1 MIGVGDRSNATG
13 FYVVGGTLRRDAASY
28 VVREADVRI
37 MDSLKQG
44 DFCYVLTARQMG
56 KSSLMVRTAA
66 RLRSEGTRV
75 AVLDLT
81 ALGQNLTIEQWY
93 NGLLERIGEQL
104 DLEDELEDA
113 WLRYEHLGPMQR
125 WMRAVSEVLLAH
137 GDGPIVIFIDEI
149 DSVRSLNFSTDEFF
163 AGIREL
169 YNRRAQEAELARLR
183 FCLLGVATPSDL
195 IRDTRTTPF
204 NIGHRIELSDFNEL
218 EAAPLAHG
226 LTSNGQDGVALL
238 RRILYWTGGHPYL
251 TQRLCFAVAQDES
264 AHSVSGVDRVCRDLF
279 LSLRAREHDDNL
291 HFVRERIL
299 RSEVDTPSLLTL
311 YQKVRSGRN
320 VRDDDTNPLVGVLR
334 LSGITRAEK
343 GTLKL
348 RNRIYERVFDRDWIL
363 SNMPGA
369 ELRRQ
374 RVAFKRGIWRG
385 SAVVVSL
392 LVLGAGGDIIRIY
405 RRSRV
410 AAPDFSKTPPPP
422 AFWASFGASAAALAD
437 SGSLFVSA
445 GEPDVEIFVGEQ
457 KYGLTLKNGKLEIDR
472 LPAGGY
478 TIRAQK
484 PGFQSIS
491 IPVQIQA
498 KSATPLTIKLQEQS
512 EGFAAVGSLLI
523 QGAPAGARVMLDG
536 QELGVTSETGS
547 FSLSASPGQ
556 HKVGIVKD
564 GFLPGE
570 ITEQFNIGK
579 KISVDVTLKPDLEA
593 TRWKDLADS
602 NDVAVI
608 RAYIHDYPSGR
619 FSAQARERADQLEW
633 SALKDRNDADAVRML
648 SEFVDRCRTAPSCDQ
663 ARARMNML
671 AAEDQV
677 WIAASH
683 GSDVDQYQHYI
694 TSYPQGRYVEAAR
707 AQLQKL
713 DETHIRETLQ
723 KYEEAYDRHDINTI
737 LALWPRIPAAT
748 QKKTRQAFQDQ
759 KSISSTLA
767 IGKIDLQGDAA
778 TVTCKHS
785 VEWVSNDGGQ
795 GRAQDQI
802 TYRMLKQDGHWV
814 IDSTVR

>member
-1 MIGVGDRSNATG
+1 VIGVGDRSNATG

-37 MDSLKQG
+37 MESLKQG

-66 RLRSEGTRV
+66 RLRSEETRV
-75 AVLDLT
+75 SVLDLT

-104 DLEDELEDA
+104 NLEDELGDA
-113 WLRYEHLGPMQR
+113 WSRHEHLGPLQR
-125 WMRAVSEVLLAH
+125 WMRAVREVLLSH

-169 YNRRAQEAELARLR
+169 YNRRAQEPELSRLR

-204 NIGHRIELSDFNEL
+204 NIGHRIELSDFSEL

-226 LTSNGQDGVALL
+226 LSSNGEDGAVLL
-238 RRILYWTGGHPYL
+238 RRVLYWTGGHPYL
-251 TQRLCFAVAQDES
+251 TQRLCFAVAQEER
-264 AHSVSGVDRVCRDLF
+264 AHSVAGVDRVCRDLF
-279 LSLRAREHDDNL
+279 LSPRAREHDDNL
-291 HFVRERIL
+291 HFVRERML

-311 YQKVRSGRN
+311 YEKVRSGRK
-320 VRDDDTNPLVGVLR
+320 VRDDTNPLIGVLR

-348 RNRIYERVFDRDWIL
+348 RNRIYERVFDGDWVL

-374 RVAFKRGIWRG
+374 RVAFKRGIWRAL
-385 SAVVVSL
+385 AVVVPL
-392 LVLGAGGDIIRIY
+392 LLIGAGIGVRMY
-405 RRSRV
+405 RRQI
-410 AAPDFSKTPPPP
+410 APPEISKAPGPPP
-422 AFWASFGASAAALAD
+422 FWASFGASVAALTD
-437 SGSLFVSA
+437 SGSLLVTA
-445 GEPDVEIFVGEQ
+445 GEPDISISVGEQ
-457 KYGLTLKNGKLEIDR
+457 QYGRTAKDGTLQIDR
-472 LPAGGY
+472 LLAGSY
-478 TIRAQK
+478 TILAQK

-491 IPVQIQA
+491 LRVDIKPQLV
-498 KSATPLTIKLQEQS
+498 TPLSIKLQEQ
-512 EGFAAVGSLLI
+512 AQALAMGSLLI
-523 QGAPAGARVMLDG
+523 QDAPAGAQVMLDG
-536 QELGVTSETGS
+536 QELGVTSDAGS
-547 FSLSASPGQ
+547 FSLTASPGA
-556 HKVGIVKD
+556 HKVSVAKE
-564 GFLPGE
+564 GFLPAE
-570 ITEQFNIGK
+570 ITQQFSPGAKNA
-579 KISVDVTLKPDLEA
+579 VDLALKPDVEV
-593 TRWKDLADS
+593 TRWKSLAGN
-602 NDVAVI
+602 NDWIAV
-608 RAYIHDYPSGR
+608 RAFLHDYPSGR

-633 SALKDRNDADAVRML
+633 AALKDHDDADAVRML
-648 SEFVDRCRTAPSCDQ
+648 SEFVDRCRTAPNCDQ
-663 ARARMNML
+663 ARARMNTL

-677 WIAASH
+677 WFAASH
-683 GSDVDQYQHYI
+683 SGDADQFQHYV

-723 KYEEAYDRHDINTI
+723 KYEEAYDRRDINAI
-737 LALWPRIPAAT
+737 LALWPNIPAAT
-748 QKKTRQAFQDQ
+748 QTKTRQAFQDR
-759 KSISSTLA
+759 KSITSTLM
-767 IGKIDLQGDAA
+767 IGKIELQGDAA

-785 VEWVSNDGGQ
+785 VEWVSNDGGR

-802 TYRMLKQDGHWV
+802 SYKMLKQGGRWV

>member
-1 MIGVGDRSNATG
+1 MIGVGDRSSATG

-37 MDSLKQG
+37 LDSLKQG

-104 DLEDELEDA
+104 NLEDELEDA
-113 WLRYEHLGPMQR
+113 WSQHENLGPLQR
-125 WMRAVSEVLLAH
+125 WMRAVRDVLLSH
-137 GDGPIVIFIDEI
+137 CNDPIVVFIDEI
-149 DSVRSLNFSTDEFF
+149 DAVRSLNFSTDEFF

-169 YNRRAQEAELARLR
+169 YNRRAQEPELNRLR

-226 LTSNGQDGVALL
+226 LSSNGQDGSAVL

-251 TQRLCFAVAQDES
+251 TQRLCWAVAQDGD
-264 AHSVSGVDRVCRDLF
+264 AHSVAGVDRVCRDLF

-311 YQKVRSGRN
+311 YDKVRSGRS
-320 VRDDDTNPLVGVLR
+320 VRDDDTNPLIGVLR

-343 GTLKL
+343 GHLKL
-348 RNRIYERVFDRDWIL
+348 RNRIYERVFDRDWVL

-374 RVAFKRGIWRG
+374 RAAFKRGIWRAL
-385 SAVVVSL
+385 AVVVPIL
-392 LVLGAGGDIIRIY
+392 AVGA
-405 RRSRV
+405 V
-410 AAPDFSKTPPPP
+410 AGVRMYMRQTAPPEASKAPGPPP
-422 AFWASFGASAAALAD
+422 FWASFGASAAALTN
-437 SGSLFVSA
+437 SGSLLVTS
-445 GEPDVEIFVGEQ
+445 GEPDVSISVGDQ
-457 KYGLTLKNGKLEIDR
+457 QYGRTGKDGTLHIDR
-472 LPAGGY
+472 LLAGSY
-478 TIRAQK
+478 TILAQK

-491 IPVQIQA
+491 LRVEIKPQFV
-498 KSATPLTIKLQEQS
+498 TPLTVKLQEQ
-512 EGFAAVGSLLI
+512 AQALALGSLLI
-523 QGAPAGARVMLDG
+523 QGAPPGAQISLDG
-536 QELGVTSETGS
+536 QELGVTSDSGS
-547 FSLSASPGQ
+547 FSLTASPGE
-556 HKVGIVKD
+556 HKVRIVKE
-564 GFLPGE
+564 GFLA
-570 ITEQFNIGK
+570 TEMNQKFSLGAK
-579 KISVDVTLKPDLEA
+579 TTVDGALKPDVEA
-593 TRWKDLADS
+593 ARWKELAAN
-602 NDVAVI
+602 NDAAAF
-608 RAYIHDYPSGR
+608 RGYLRDYPGGR
-619 FSAQARERADQLEW
+619 FASQAHERADQLEW
-633 SALKDRNDADAVRML
+633 TVLKDRNDADLVRAL
-648 SEFVDRCRTAPSCDQ
+648 SEFVDRCRTKPDCDE
-663 ARARMNML
+663 ARARMNIL

-683 GSDVDQYQHYI
+683 SSDADQYQHYLN
-694 TSYPQGRYVEAAR
+694 SYPQGRYADAAR
-707 AQLQKL
+707 AQLQKV

-723 KYEEAYDRHDINTI
+723 KYTEAYDRRDFDGI
-737 LALWPRIPAAT
+737 LALWPGISAAT
-748 QKKTRQAFQDQ
+748 QKKTRQAFHDD
-759 KSISSTLA
+759 KSIASSLV
-767 IGKIDLQGDAA
+767 IGKIDVQGTTA
-778 TVTCKHS
+778 TVNCKHS
-785 VEWVSNDGGQ
+785 VEWVSNEGGQ
-795 GRAQDQI
+795 GRTQDQI
-802 TYRMLKQDGHWV
+802 TFRMLKQGSHWL